1 MTSSSRR
8 LEFVFSP
15 VALALS
21 LAVAGLPLTAAPLD
35 KVEGLERLRLT
46 PALRQADDNS
56 VPHVFKFNGYREPL
70 ASAGA
75 RNKNPHTETKESGS
89 GASVTGESE
98 PGLVWHRW
106 DESLFEQA
114 RKEKKLVILDLEA
127 VWCHWCHVMDHETYS
142 RPDVIKVL
150 NQNFICV
157 KVDQDSR
164 PDLSHRY
171 EDYGWPATII
181 FDADGK
187 ELVKR
192 SGYINPEKMLS
203 LLEAVV
209 KDPSPQQSSRSDE
222 KPIAFAAEGAL
233 PDSLREELSKKHI
246 DGFDSRYGAWGRFHK
261 FLDWD
266 SVDYSIEL
274 AIAGDKEAAGR
285 ARKTLDGQLNL
296 LDPVWGGVYQYS
308 TDGDW
313 QHPHFEK
320 IMQMQAENMRVYA
333 IGYSVFGDPKYLAA
347 SRSIASYLEKF
358 LTSPEGAFYTSQDAD
373 VVQGEHSGE
382 YFDLDDA
389 GRRRAGI
396 PRVDKHIYAREN
408 GWAIGGLAYLYMVT
422 GDRTFLDRAIRA
434 ADWVEKNRSLP
445 GGGFRHGDNDGSG
458 PYLGDSLAM
467 GRAYLSLY
475 EATADRKWLTLAES
489 AAKFIAANFGD
500 DTASGAGYL
509 TADLKSSRVVR
520 TQPLLEENVRLARFA
535 NLLGQYTGDEQYGKM
550 ARTAMRFL
558 ATPAIARRK
567 KVLVAGILL
576 ADREIAN
583 APTHITVVGSKKD
596 EEARALFMAAL
607 KGPAV
612 YRRLEWYD
620 REEGKL
626 PNMAVDY
633 PELPQA
639 AAFSCGEGKC
649 STPAFEPDSVRALFR
664 VREI

>member
-1 MTSSSRR
+1 MWNGFMTSSSRR
-8 LEFVFSP
+8 LKLVFSL
-15 VALALS
+15 LALGTS
-21 LAVAGLPLTAAPLD
+21 CAVAIAAPLD
-35 KVEGLERLRLT
+35 NVENLKLT
-46 PALRQADDNS
+46 PALHPADDCS
-56 VPHVFKFNGYREPL
+56 IPHVFKFNGYREPL
-70 ASAGA
+70 ASAGT
-75 RNKNPHTETKESGS
+75 RSQETDAKDSGESS
-89 GASVTGESE
+89 GAAQSVG
-98 PGLVWHRW
+98 GLVWHHW
-106 DESLFEQA
+106 DEALFERA
-114 RKEKKLVILDLEA
+114 RKENKLIILDLEA

-142 RPDVIKVL
+142 RDDVRKAL
-150 NQNFICV
+150 NRNFICV

-192 SGYINPEKMLS
+192 SGYINPEKMLA
-203 LLEAVV
+203 LLAAVV
-209 KDPSPQQSSRSDE
+209 RDPSPHPSSQNDQ
-222 KPIAFAAEGAL
+222 KPVAFATEGVL
-233 PDSLREELSKKHI
+233 PDTLKEELAKKHR
-246 DGFDSRYGAWGRFHK
+246 DGFDSKYGAWGRFHK

-266 SVDYSIEL
+266 GVDYSIEL
-274 AIAGDKEAAGR
+274 AITGDKEAAGR

-313 QHPHFEK
+313 KHPHFEK

-333 IGYSVFGDPKYLAA
+333 IGYSVFGDEKYLNA

-358 LTSPEGAFYTSQDAD
+358 LSSPEGAFYTSQDAD
-373 VVQGEHSGE
+373 VVQGEHGGG
-382 YFDLDDA
+382 YFELDDA
-389 GRRRAGI
+389 GRRKAGI
-396 PRVDKHIYAREN
+396 PLVDKHIYAREN
-408 GWAIGGLAYLYMVT
+408 GWAIQGLAYLYMVT
-422 GDRTFLDRAIRA
+422 GEQSYLDRAIRA
-434 ADWVEKNRSLP
+434 AEWVKQNRSLP
-445 GGGFRHGDNDGSG
+445 GGGFRHDETDGSESGSG

-475 EATADRKWLTLAES
+475 EATADRQWLALAES
-489 AAKFIAANFGD
+489 AASFIAGHFKD

-509 TADLKSSRVVR
+509 TADSKNSKVVR
-520 TQPLLEENVRLARFA
+520 PQPLLEENVRLARFA
-535 NLLGQYTGDEQYGKM
+535 NLLGEYTGEEKYSKM
-550 ARTAMRFL
+550 AKDAMRFL
-558 ATPAIARRK
+558 ATPAVARRK

-583 APTHITVVGSKKD
+583 APTHITIVGSKKD
-596 EEARALFMAAL
+596 REARALFLAAL

-612 YRRLEWYD
+612 YRRLDWYD

-626 PNMAVDY
+626 PNMSVDY

-639 AAFSCGEGKC
+639 AAFSCGDGKC

>member
-1 MTSSSRR
+1 MNSSSQR
-8 LEFVFSP
+8 LKHGFFP
-15 VALALS
+15 LALAAS
-21 LAVAGLPLTAAPLD
+21 LAVAGLPLIAAPLD
-35 KVEGLERLRLT
+35 DLENLKLT
-46 PALRQADDNS
+46 PALRPADDNS
-56 VPHVFKFNGYREPL
+56 IPHVFKFNGYREPL

-75 RNKNPHTETKESGS
+75 QSKDPDAETKAGSKSSGAAESG
-89 GASVTGESE
+89 E
-98 PGLVWHRW
+98 GLVWHDW
-106 DESLFEQA
+106 DEALFERA
-114 RKEKKLVILDLEA
+114 RKEKKFIVLDLEA

-142 RPDVIKVL
+142 RPAVREAL
-150 NQNFICV
+150 NRNYICV

-181 FDADGK
+181 FDADGR

-192 SGYINPEKMLS
+192 SGYINPDKMLA
-203 LLEAVV
+203 LLAAVV
-209 KDPSPQQSSRSDE
+209 KNPSPQADE
-222 KPIAFAAEGAL
+222 KPIAFAAEGVL
-233 PDSLREELSKKHI
+233 PDSLKEELSKKHI
-246 DGFDSRYGAWGRFHK
+246 EGFDSKNGAWGKFHK

-274 AIAGDKEAAGR
+274 AIAGDKEAGGR

-313 QHPHFEK
+313 NHPHFEK
-320 IMQMQAENMRVYA
+320 IMQMQAENMRIYA
-333 IGYSVFGDPKYLAA
+333 IGYSVFGDEKYLEA

-382 YFDLDDA
+382 YFELDDA
-389 GRRRAGI
+389 GRRKAGV

-408 GWAIGGLAYLYMVT
+408 GWAIEGLAYLYMVT
-422 GDRTFLDRAIRA
+422 GEPSYLDRATRA
-434 ADWVEKNRSLP
+434 AEWVKQNRAISSGSSGSS
-445 GGGFRHGDNDGSG
+445 GGGFRHDESTGSG

-467 GRAYLSLY
+467 GRAFLSLY
-475 EATADRKWLTLAES
+475 EATADRRWLALAES
-489 AAKFIAANFGD
+489 AASFIAGHFAD

-509 TADLKSSRVVR
+509 TAEGRSGKVVR
-520 TQPLLEENVRLARFA
+520 PQPLLEENVRLARFA
-535 NLLGQYTGDEQYGKM
+535 NLLGQYTGDEKYEKM
-550 ARTAMRFL
+550 AKNAMRFL
-558 ATPAIARRK
+558 ATPVIARRK

-583 APTHITVVGSKKD
+583 APTHITIVGSKKD
-596 EEARALFMAAL
+596 QEARALFLAAL
-607 KGPAV
+607 MGPAV

-633 PELPQA
+633 PELPQP
-639 AAFSCGEGKC
+639 AAFSCGDGKC